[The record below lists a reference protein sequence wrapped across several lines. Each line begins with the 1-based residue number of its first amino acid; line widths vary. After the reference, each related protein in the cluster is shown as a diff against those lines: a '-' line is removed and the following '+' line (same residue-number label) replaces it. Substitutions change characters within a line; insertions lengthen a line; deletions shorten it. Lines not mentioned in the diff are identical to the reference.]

1 MHQRFRRMG
10 VEIVDDEDPF
20 AVQVG
25 RHRLQHVIGEV
36 LFAARRAQ
44 RRGQDATGGDLEI
57 GDQSLGA
64 VADVV
69 RLLPFDES
77 GDRGL
82 GRMPAL
88 QGLHPGLLVTA
99 DQMHALLVQRRGL
112 LIQSADGGHLL
123 VKPRRVLRR
132 RMQPGAGPVRLTVR
146 LILKNAPPFGS
157 RCSAQSAVSPPLR
170 PPRGGVQWD
179 TGRCETSGGSQ
190 AMARMPMICS
200 GVKSVGAP
208 GRGASASVATT
219 QRRKS
224 EASALSS
231 AACNRSR
238 AAAQR
243 RRQRPTVSPSTP
255 KVGARSWLRPPP
267 AAASTIRAR
276 CTSRCSRVGQRT
288 QCCRISR
295 CRALNSMEGAT
306 RTSTYSLDFPCQG
319 RPSWREKGSSRGGS
333 SPPKR

>member
-1 MHQRFRRMG
+1 MHQRFRLMG

-88 QGLHPGLLVTA
+88 QGLHPGLLLTA

-123 VKPRRVLRR
+123 VKPRRFT
-132 RMQPGAGPVRLTVR
+132 ASSAT
-146 LILKNAPPFGS
+146 S
-157 RCSAQSAVSPPLR
+157 R
-170 PPRGGVQWD
+170 GVQWD
-179 TGRCETSGGSQ
+179 TGRCVTSGGSQ

-224 EASALSS
+224 EASS
-231 AACNRSR
+231 A
-238 AAAQR
+238 
-243 RRQRPTVSPSTP
+243 PDH
-255 KVGARSWLRPPP
+255 WLRPPP

-306 RTSTYSLDFPCQG
+306 RTSTYSLDFHA
-319 RPSWREKGSSRGGS
+319 RGGRRGEKKGH
-333 SPPKR
+333 PGEGAPRRKDK

>member
-132 RMQPGAGPVRLTVR
+132 RMQPGAGPVRLKVR

-170 PPRGGVQWD
+170 PPRGGS
-179 TGRCETSGGSQ
+179 SG
-190 AMARMPMICS
+190 
-200 GVKSVGAP
+200 
-208 GRGASASVATT
+208 
-219 QRRKS
+219 
-224 EASALSS
+224 
-231 AACNRSR
+231 
-238 AAAQR
+238 
-243 RRQRPTVSPSTP
+243 TP
-255 KVGARSWLRPPP
+255 AGARLP
-267 AAASTIRAR
+267 AAHRR
-276 CTSRCSRVGQRT
+276 WPG
-288 QCCRISR
+288 CR
-295 CRALNSMEGAT
+295 
-306 RTSTYSLDFPCQG
+306 
-319 RPSWREKGSSRGGS
+319 
-333 SPPKR
+333 